1 MQKIIDTIALMLIS
15 STVFASHPH
24 QAVCLASGTYQDGS
38 TASFLLQL
46 SSERTYQNGDPNKDV
61 HNYKFEARICDDDND
76 SGQCSTY
83 KSTSVQTSLSQSVT
97 LKGMKDSSKV
107 LFEGVISADSIKGNL
122 IKTESKDG
130 QWVRSMVPFQS
141 KLTCILQTWVELKA
155 EDDRNSF

>member
-130 QWVRSMVPFQS
+130 QWVRSMLPFQS

-155 EDDRNSF
+155 EDDGNSF